1 MYSDTQLCVGKG
13 WSTLLMMAG
22 LVKGEPESP
31 RSSLTCLSA
40 NCNDLQWPFHFLEV
54 SPVFLSCKSPRQP
67 EATVFVSVTTY
78 QFHLFW
84 IYMTTFLQYTFFIV

>member
-40 NCNDLQWPFHFLEV
+40 NCNDPFTSSRFPLCSFPASPHGNQKPLFL
-54 SPVFLSCKSPRQP
+54 FLSLHISSTCS
-67 EATVFVSVTTY
+67 E
-78 QFHLFW
+78 
-84 IYMTTFLQYTFFIV
+84 FI